1 MSISGKGDSLTADL
15 RSISKTFFIPQGN
28 VETME
33 SLSTK
38 FVELLATDIRVQ
50 DAIISEFYEA
60 LMEGDNQ
67 TELF

>member
-1 MSISGKGDSLTADL
+1 
-15 RSISKTFFIPQGN
+15 
-28 VETME
+28 ME